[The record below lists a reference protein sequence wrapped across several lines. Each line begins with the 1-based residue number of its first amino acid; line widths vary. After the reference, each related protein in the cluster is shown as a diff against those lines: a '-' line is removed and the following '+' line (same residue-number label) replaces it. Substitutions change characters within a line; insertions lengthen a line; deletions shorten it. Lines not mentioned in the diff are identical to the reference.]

1 LKKPHIPLPGIDPS
15 AVIAPGAHILGD
27 VTLGADVFVLF
38 GVVIRA
44 ELDRIVVGAESNIQ
58 DNSVF
63 HCDEGVPTVVG
74 RRVTVGHGAVIH
86 GADVGDQALIG
97 IGARALNRSTV
108 GEGAWLAAGSVLT
121 EGSSVPPWT
130 LAVGTPAKPIRE
142 LDSDEIRR
150 ADEGVDHYREL
161 AKAYREIFG

>member
-63 HCDEGVPTVVG
+63 HGDEGVPTVVG

>member
-1 LKKPHIPLPGIDPS
+1 
-15 AVIAPGAHILGD
+15 
-27 VTLGADVFVLF
+27 
-38 GVVIRA
+38 
-44 ELDRIVVGAESNIQ
+44 
-58 DNSVF
+58 
-63 HCDEGVPTVVG
+63 
-74 RRVTVGHGAVIH
+74 
-86 GADVGDQALIG
+86 
-97 IGARALNRSTV
+97 
-108 GEGAWLAAGSVLT
+108 VLT